1 MGCAAISITSG
12 VTVMVERFDAD
23 RSAAPNPQQTSSY
36 LPPHPDVQYPAPYVA
51 VSDMRGARTVPG
63 IWWSLVLIGS
73 LLSGIA
79 GAALM
84 FGVTQAFG
92 AGSGSSHAST
102 GSTGVRVS
110 DVRANSTSTVPV
122 ARNGV
127 DASAIYDQARP
138 SVVTITT
145 TIAGRRRQAQGE
157 GTGIELDT
165 SGRILT
171 NNHVVAGSALIQV
184 TLDSGQNY
192 QASVLATDPTNDLAV
207 ISISAPANALH
218 PAKLGDPS
226 TLRVGE
232 PVVAIGN
239 PLGYEATLTEG
250 VVSGLDRTF
259 DDGQGNTLNHLIQ
272 SDAAINPGNSG
283 GPLLDPNGEV
293 VGVNTLI
300 DNADGSSAF
309 AGIGFSVPINAAQG
323 LIRQAASMKS

>member
-1 MGCAAISITSG
+1 
-12 VTVMVERFDAD
+12 MVERSDAD
-23 RSAAPNPQQTSSY
+23 RSAS
-36 LPPHPDVQYPAPYVA
+36 QYPQETVGYPPAYPGAQYHAPDA
-51 VSDMRGARTVPG
+51 VGVNDRRELRAVRG
-63 IWWSLVLIGS
+63 IWWSSVVIGS

-84 FGVTQAFG
+84 FGITQAFG
-92 AGSGSSHAST
+92 VGSGGNHAST

-145 TIAGRRRQAQGE
+145 TTVSRRQQAQGE

-165 SGRILT
+165 NGRILT
-171 NNHVVAGSALIQV
+171 NNHVVEGSSRIQV
-184 TLDSGQNY
+184 TLDNGQNY
-192 QASVLATDPTNDLAV
+192 QATVLATDPTIDLAV
-207 ISISAPANALH
+207 ISISAPASDLH
-218 PAKLGDPS
+218 PARLGDPS

-250 VVSGLDRTF
+250 VISGLDRTF
-259 DDGQGNTLNHLIQ
+259 DDGHGNTLHHLIQ

-283 GPLLDPNGEV
+283 GPLLDPSGAV

-300 DNADGSSAF
+300 DNADGSNAF
-309 AGIGFSVPINAAQG
+309 AGIGFSVPISAAQS
-323 LIRQAASMKS
+323 LIRQATNAKP